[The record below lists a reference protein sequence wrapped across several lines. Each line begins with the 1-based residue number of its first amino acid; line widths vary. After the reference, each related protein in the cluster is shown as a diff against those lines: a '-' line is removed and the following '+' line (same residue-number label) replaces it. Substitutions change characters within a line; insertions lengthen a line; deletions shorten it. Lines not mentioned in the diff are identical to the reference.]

1 MKKTQY
7 KIMFRFIKNIFI
19 GLLGACTKV
28 SFREPLT
35 SNFDG
40 HIKFISLSNRPYQ
53 THTIICQYKI

>member
-19 GLLGACTKV
+19 GLLGACTKE

-35 SNFDG
+35 SNF
-40 HIKFISLSNRPYQ
+40 KQSTISD
-53 THTIICQYKI
+53 THHHFSI

>member
-1 MKKTQY
+1 
-7 KIMFRFIKNIFI
+7 MFRFIKNIFI

-35 SNFDG
+35 SNFDR
-40 HIKFISLSNRPYQ
+40 HIKFVSLNNRPYQ